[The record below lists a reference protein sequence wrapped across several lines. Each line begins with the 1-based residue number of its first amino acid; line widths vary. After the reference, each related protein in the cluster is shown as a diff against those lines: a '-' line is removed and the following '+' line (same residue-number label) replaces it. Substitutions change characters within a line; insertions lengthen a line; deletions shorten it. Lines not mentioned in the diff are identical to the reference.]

1 MDIQENRHSGAG
13 KLFAGILIGIALTV
27 VLGFV
32 FLYILGR
39 VITEPDQEAG
49 NSSTYAT
56 TTTQNGNGAVENY
69 ADPGKVN
76 LDAVSEKVQALEE
89 VVEYYYLNEYSAT
102 DLENGIYRGMLDEL
116 GDPYTVYF
124 TPDEFTSFMES
135 MNGSYCGIGVMVQQN
150 PDTKVITIVR
160 VFKTGPSAA
169 AGVRAGDIIVAV
181 DGTDVTSMML
191 DNVVSMIRG
200 EEGTSVSVTL
210 MRGDERTDYTMNR
223 AVVEVDTV
231 MYTML
236 DGGIGYVSVLEFDDV
251 TDEQYSEALN
261 DLLSQGM
268 QSLIVDLRDNPGGSL
283 DTVCNMVN
291 RMVSGG
297 TIVYTE
303 DKYGNVQTE
312 TANDAES
319 FDLPVAILVNGNS
332 ASASEVYTGAMRD
345 HEKATV
351 IGTTTFGKGIVQSLI
366 PLNDGSAVKVTVSKY
381 FTPSGVCIH
390 GTGITPDIEVE
401 SEVISAFDMDGN
413 LVTEG
418 DAQLAE
424 AIKVLT
430 K

>member
-1 MDIQENRHSGAG
+1 MDIQENRHGGAG
-13 KLFAGILIGIALTV
+13 KLFAGILIGIVLTV

-200 EEGTSVSVTL
+200 EEGTSVTVTL

>member
-13 KLFAGILIGIALTV
+13 KLFAGILIGIVLTV

-200 EEGTSVSVTL
+200 EEGTSVTVTL

-430 K
+430 E